1 MKFDYNALV
10 LSLQEQFGTAFT
22 GDGIRELL
30 DLGEEFGKD
39 TPLSTGKRLEI
50 NYISFSGKKVTEEQV
65 EYSGQGIAYSQEIH
79 SGLNIWIADNL
90 RGKSS
95 IFKIIKFA
103 LTGSNSLKQN
113 ISKWLEHIL
122 VVFSINDK
130 KYSIY
135 INIEKKSPR
144 AILFNRAVDHFPAEN
159 EFEADQLFQTK
170 TYEELEDQLEDF
182 FFRQF
187 SYYSL
192 KWTQKPSQK
201 DNDGLL
207 EVGTSWKTYFKS
219 IFLES
224 KDSGSLMYG
233 DQGKKV
239 FQMLLGLYLT
249 YPINKLTVERDK
261 LLHLKGRQQSFNDRQ
276 DKDLAER
283 KAGLEGTLLDLE
295 KKLGELAAL
304 EMGKVDTSSL
314 INEYKNT
321 LAGLNAENARVLRT
335 TRELQAVMQEQNR
348 IDSKRANLDGE
359 LRRVQKE
366 LQKAVRQE
374 TDIAEYLEIG
384 VFFSNLDLKHCPSC
398 NHTISSDKKHDA
410 AKGHICA
417 LCTDDISSDDN
428 GADTET
434 LRHKASSLGQLK
446 NGLVLQIGTLNEEI
460 AAENKKFQLAS
471 DKINQLERQKA
482 DFKDTS
488 AMSEKLRGLEEAL
501 NAEREKLKPGNGEKE
516 RLVAQ
521 KAVVEFQISQ
531 YRTRPAEVAGTAV
544 EQKIILF
551 NAAIQQL
558 VTQRFQEGE
567 KILKRL
573 AELMLGEV
581 RSLGLR
587 ISDIVI
593 NDKFDIQYKQD
604 GDYLSFED
612 IAEGEQLR
620 AKLAFYLSLIQLD
633 IEYNF
638 GRHTRFLIIDSPGKE
653 EGDRNYLQGLTTVLQ
668 GIESRFGKNL
678 QILVGTAERSLENV
692 IEQQFVFP
700 NDTFVF

>member
-1 MKFDYNALV
+1 MKFDYDALV
-10 LSLQEQFGTAFT
+10 HNLQEQFTQDFT
-22 GDGIRELL
+22 EDQIKDLL
-30 DLGEEFGKD
+30 NLGEEFGKD

-50 NYISFSGKKVTEEQV
+50 NYISFSGKKVTEEQF
-65 EYSGQGIAYSQEIH
+65 EYSGQNIAYSQEVN
-79 SGLNIWIADNL
+79 SGLNMWIADNL

-103 LTGSNSLKQN
+103 LTGNNSLKPN
-113 ISKWLEHIL
+113 ISKWLQHIL

-135 INIEKKSPR
+135 INIEKKSPK
-144 AILFNRAVDHFPAEN
+144 AILFNTAIDHFPAEN

-170 TYEELEDQLEDF
+170 TYEELEDELEDF

-224 KDSGSLMYG
+224 KDSGALMYG

-261 LLHLKGRQQSFNDRQ
+261 LLHAKGKQQSFNERQ
-276 DKDLAER
+276 NKDYA
-283 KAGLEGTLLDLE
+283 E
-295 KKLGELAAL
+295 KKVELEDQLIKVSDKLKALTAL
-304 EMGKVDTSSL
+304 ETKKVDTTSL
-314 INEYKNT
+314 VNDYKNT
-321 LAGLNAENARVLRT
+321 IEELNSENAKILKVT
-335 TRELQAVMQEQNR
+335 NDLQTSRQEKNR
-348 IDSKRANLDGE
+348 IDSKRLYLDGE
-359 LRRVQKE
+359 LKRVQKE
-366 LQKAVRQE
+366 LQKATKQE
-374 TDIAEYLEIG
+374 ADIAEYLEIG

-398 NHTISSDKKHDA
+398 NHTISNDKKHDA
-410 AKGHICA
+410 AKGHTCA
-417 LCTDDISSDDN
+417 LCTDDISLDDHE
-428 GADTET
+428 ADTET
-434 LRHKASSLGQLK
+434 LTQKASSLVQLK
-446 NGLVLQIGTLNEEI
+446 NGLVQQIDVLNLEI
-460 AAENKKFQLAS
+460 VSENKNFQDAYN
-471 DKINQLERQKA
+471 KTIQLEQQKA
-482 DFKDTS
+482 SLKDTLP
-488 AMSEKLRGLEEAL
+488 MSEKLQDLEKAL
-501 NAEREKLKPGNGEKE
+501 NAEREKVKPNDDEKDI
-516 RLVAQ
+516 LVAQ
-521 KAVVEFQISQ
+521 KAVVEFQIKQ
-531 YRTRPAEVAGTAV
+531 YETKPVESVDTSI
-544 EQKIILF
+544 EQKIGLF

-558 VTQRFQEGE
+558 VTHRFQEGE

-573 AELMLGEV
+573 AELMLSEV
-581 RSLGLR
+581 QSLGLQ

-604 GDYLSFED
+604 GDFLTFED

-653 EGDRNYLQGLTTVLQ
+653 EGDKNYLQGLTTVLQ

-678 QILVGTAERSLENV
+678 QILIGTAERSLENV
-692 IEQQFVFP
+692 VEQQFVFP